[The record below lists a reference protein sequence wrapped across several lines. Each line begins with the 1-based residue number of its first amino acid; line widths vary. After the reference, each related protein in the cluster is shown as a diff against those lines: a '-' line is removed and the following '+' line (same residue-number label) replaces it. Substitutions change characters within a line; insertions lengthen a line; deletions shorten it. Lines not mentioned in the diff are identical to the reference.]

1 MAETI
6 EKELETAEKTAA
18 AADQPAAV
26 SPQKRNANRKNSR
39 KSTGPR
45 TARGKA
51 HSRRNALTHGLT
63 AKSILFGPDGTPV
76 NEELHVLWDKLHDK
90 FGDDVVTILLL
101 DTVVVECW
109 RQGKALD
116 SEIRC
121 LPTLGHF
128 GPQGYLPNLQ
138 RYRTA
143 SQRALTKTLEL
154 LAKQGPST
162 AAAEEGDCESNVIT
176 IEAENQQEPK
186 LLNASSTAAA
196 EENPPESSLDQKA
209 AGTELP

>member
-1 MAETI
+1 MAEPI
-6 EKELETAEKTAA
+6 EKELTTVEKTAA

-26 SPQKRNANRKNSR
+26 SQRKLNANRKNAL
-39 KSTGPR
+39 KSTGPK

-51 HSRRNALTHGLT
+51 HSRRNAVTHGLT
-63 AKSILFGPDGTPV
+63 AKSILFSPDGTPA

-90 FGDDVVTILLL
+90 FGDDVVTLLLL

-109 RQGKALD
+109 RQGQALN
-116 SEIRC
+116 SEKQC
-121 LPTLGHF
+121 LPKLGHF
-128 GPQGYLPNLQ
+128 GPQGFLPNLQ

-154 LAKQGPST
+154 LVKQAPST
-162 AAAEEGDCESNVIT
+162 STEEEGDCESNVIT

-196 EENPPESSLDQKA
+196 EENPPKSSLDQNA
-209 AGTELP
+209 AGTEVV

>member
-1 MAETI
+1 MPETI
-6 EKELETAEKTAA
+6 EKEPKTVEKTAA
-18 AADQPAAV
+18 AAEKPAVV
-26 SPQKRNANRKNSR
+26 SQRKLNANRKNAL
-39 KSTGPR
+39 KSTGPK

-51 HSRRNALTHGLT
+51 HSRRNAFTHGLT

-76 NEELHVLWDKLHDK
+76 NGELHVLWDKLHDK
-90 FGDDVVTILLL
+90 FGDDVVTTLLL
-101 DTVVVECW
+101 DTVVVEYW

-116 SEIRC
+116 SEILC
-121 LPTLGHF
+121 LQKVGHF
-128 GPQGYLPNLQ
+128 SPKGYLPNLQ

-196 EENPPESSLDQKA
+196 EENPPESSLDQNA
-209 AGTELP
+209 AGTEVA